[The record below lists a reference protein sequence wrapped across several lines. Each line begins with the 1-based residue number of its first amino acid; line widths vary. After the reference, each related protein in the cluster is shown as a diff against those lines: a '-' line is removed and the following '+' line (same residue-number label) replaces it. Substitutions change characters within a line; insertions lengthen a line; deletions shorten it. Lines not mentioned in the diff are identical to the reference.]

1 MPIKVRVGQT
11 EAVKI
16 LSSKGGGSVSTQD
29 AVNVIGG
36 IASVSQLS
44 VSGVSTFTG
53 IGTFVDDLYVGDR
66 LYAGNT
72 LNVTNDINIG
82 NILYVPQAGGIDNQ
96 GFTNL
101 YGNVSIN
108 DGSSGIFNC
117 YKEAEFS
124 GSTEI
129 SGNLNATG
137 ITTISNLY
145 GDASNLTGVTVA
157 GIDTAGVSKFNR
169 ITTSGV
175 STFVGVST
183 FNNHVNIAPDKSLS
197 IGDMAIDYSSFA
209 NSAFITIPSGKQ
221 IVQQATGITLQGANG
236 EKYFKAA
243 STNTRL
249 FHNGS
254 ERLRTTTNGIQ
265 VSNGIVTG
273 TSDAIP
279 GTLSALDGIFTGNVS
294 VAGTLT
300 YEDVTN
306 IDSVGIVTARKDVHV
321 GAGLSV
327 VGLSTFGDDA
337 QFMDMVRL
345 GRPHSAEYNY
355 TPGKFFIFNGKE
367 SPLDAHITF
376 QDHLY
381 IHGPIQVKI
390 GPVGEYLKI
399 YNYNGRGQIQF
410 GDNASTK
417 SGLDMYGKGSVSMR
431 VDAREG
437 VGIGSTVA
445 DVTLGY
451 DGNPK
456 FQTSGVGATVYGQ
469 LDTTDLNV
477 NGTLTAGIIDGGS
490 F

>member
-101 YGNVSIN
+101 YGNVS
-108 DGSSGIFNC
+108 FNGTSNTFNS
-117 YKEAEFS
+117 YGQAEFS
-124 GSTEI
+124 GSTQI

-157 GIDTAGVSKFNR
+157 GIDTAG
-169 ITTSGV
+169 TSNLNQLNV
-175 STFVGVST
+175 AGVST
-183 FNNHVNIAPDKSLS
+183 FNDNVGIASDKSLN
-197 IGDMAIDYSSFA
+197 IG
-209 NSAFITIPSGKQ
+209 GKLSTQ
-221 IVQQATGITLQGANG
+221 YESTYDIIYTNNNASQYILASDGITLQNVAGQ
-236 EKYFKAA
+236 KFIKAT
-243 STNTRL
+243 STNTGL
-249 FHNGS
+249 YHVGTQK
-254 ERLRTTTNGIQ
+254 LRTSTEGIE
-265 VSNGIVTG
+265 VVNNASGVLG
-273 TSDAIP
+273 TM
-279 GTLSALDGIFTGNVS
+279 TALDGIFTGNVS

-306 IDSVGIVTARKDVHV
+306 VDSVGIITAQSGIRISD
-321 GAGLSV
+321 GGLMITAGI
-327 VGLSTFGDDA
+327 STFGA
-337 QFMDMVRL
+337 I
-345 GRPHSAEYNY
+345 A
-355 TPGKFFIFNGKE
+355 
-367 SPLDAHITF
+367 TF
-376 QDHLY
+376 TND
-381 IHGPIQVKI
+381 V
-390 GPVGEYLKI
+390 
-399 YNYNGRGQIQF
+399 F
-410 GDNASTK
+410 
-417 SGLDMYGKGSVSMR
+417 
-431 VDAREG
+431 VD
-437 VGIGSTVA
+437 
-445 DVTLGY
+445 
-451 DGNPK
+451 
-456 FQTSGVGATVYGQ
+456 
-469 LDTTDLNV
+469 
-477 NGTLTAGIIDGGS
+477 GTLTAGIIDGGS